1 MKWRKS
7 YEKVLLLC
15 VTDVKK
21 NKNKKS
27 IDSCPFLSFISW
39 IEPRSQTTFWFWF
52 WLSELFPWQQG
63 KVRRH
68 EWHVLAPPPPA
79 ALLRCRV
86 WSATARRAQQRLH
99 RCDFGE
105 LEKARV
111 VVFFF
116 LNEREI
122 RCFVLIFYLSACV
135 VLTLVYY
142 CVACVAVG
150 LLYVPLSLSP
160 G

>member
-1 MKWRKS
+1 MIWKSAFIVRNRRK
-7 YEKVLLLC
+7 
-15 VTDVKK
+15 KK
-21 NKNKKS
+21 KKKLK
-27 IDSCPFLSFISW
+27 INWLLSFFVFYFMDWTQITDDVLVLVLTEW
-39 IEPRSQTTFWFWF
+39 VVPVAA
-52 WLSELFPWQQG
+52 G
-63 KVRRH
+63 KGTEAWMTCVG
-68 EWHVLAPPPPA
+68 PSSSCCSA
-79 ALLRCRV
+79 ALQSLKRNSPESAAATSPLRLWWV
-86 WSATARRAQQRLH
+86 GKSS
-99 RCDFGE
+99 RCC
-105 LEKARV
+105 
-111 VVFFF
+111 FFF